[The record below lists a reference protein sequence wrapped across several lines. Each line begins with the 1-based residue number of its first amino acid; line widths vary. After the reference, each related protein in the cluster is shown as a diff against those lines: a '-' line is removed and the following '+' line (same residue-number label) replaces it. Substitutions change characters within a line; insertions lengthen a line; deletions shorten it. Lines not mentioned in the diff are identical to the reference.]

1 MSASG
6 QSFLPWTQEEDA
18 ELERLV
24 VDLGRT
30 YAQCAEALGRTPR
43 ACASR
48 WRTISQSSPHRR
60 PSVNLWTP
68 EEDALLRRLW
78 PALSVEQ
85 IAERIGRP
93 VKGVYRRAN
102 RLGLT
107 CGNQAAK
114 VPWTPEEDKVLKE
127 RIGSMTYAE
136 IGELLGR
143 TEKSV
148 KHRALHLSLR
158 GGPKPRLPRLKDAER
173 RCHDCGRPTPDYRC
187 PACWRKLRQRLGC
200 SAEEELI
207 NEKLED

>member
-24 VDLGRT
+24 VELGRT

-43 ACASR
+43 ACEFR
-48 WRTISQSSPHRR
+48 WRTISRSNPSRR

-68 EEDALLRRLW
+68 EEDALLKRLW
-78 PALSVEQ
+78 PVLSVEQ
-85 IAERIGRP
+85 ISERIGRT

-114 VPWTPEEDKVLKE
+114 VPWTPEEDKALKE

-148 KHRALHLSLR
+148 KHRALSLNVR
-158 GGPKPRLPRLKDAER
+158 GGAKPRPPRPAGKMR
-173 RCHDCGRPTPDYRC
+173 RCHDCGKPTPDYRC
-187 PACWRKLRQRLGC
+187 PACWRKLRKRLGC
-200 SAEEELI
+200 PAEEESI

>member
-24 VDLGRT
+24 ANLGRT

-43 ACASR
+43 ACESR
-48 WRTISQSSPHRR
+48 WRTISRSNPFRR

-68 EEDALLRRLW
+68 EEDAMLKELW
-78 PALSVEQ
+78 PVLSMEQ
-85 IAERIGRP
+85 ISERIGRT
-93 VKGVYRRAN
+93 VKGIYRRAN

-114 VPWTPEEDKVLKE
+114 VPWTPEEDKMLKE
-127 RIGSMTYAE
+127 NIGSMTYAE

-143 TEKSV
+143 SEKSV

-158 GGPKPRLPRLKDAER
+158 GGSKPRPPKLDNVKRK
-173 RCHDCGRPTPDYRC
+173 CHDCGKPTPDYRC
-187 PACWRKLRQRLGC
+187 PSCWRKLRQRLGC
-200 SAEEELI
+200 PAEEESI
-207 NEKLED
+207 NEKLEE